1 MKKVLIALGMVVV
14 LAAAVGGY
22 VAGKNTASAA
32 VPVTG
37 DTFYATIEEINGSRL
52 LVKGLEVNDI
62 NSRGRFDFNV
72 TPTTELEWRHT
83 AIRLEDLQVG
93 DRVSV
98 TYVGDIQETEPAG
111 ITDVR
116 KIKLLEDEK

>member
-1 MKKVLIALGMVVV
+1 MRKIIGALGVILLMT
-14 LAAAVGGY
+14 AAAAGGY
-22 VAGKNTASAA
+22 FIGVNTAP
-32 VPVTG
+32 PVTG

-72 TPTTELEWRHT
+72 TPATELEWRHT
-83 AIRLEDLQVG
+83 AIRLDDLQVG

-116 KIKLLEDEK
+116 KVKLLEDEK

>member
-1 MKKVLIALGMVVV
+1 MRKIIGALGVIV
-14 LAAAVGGY
+14 LMTAAAAGGY
-22 VAGKNTASAA
+22 FIGVNTAP
-32 VPVTG
+32 PVTG

-72 TPTTELEWRHT
+72 TPATELEWRHT
-83 AIRLEDLQVG
+83 AIRLDDLQVG

-116 KIKLLEDEK
+116 KVKLLEDEK